1 MLHYLRLVPVA
12 AAAAFVSLPAAAQ
25 FSLKGMLSGIAGTA
39 AVGAAADAATAPAT
53 GAAPA
58 SPADPNAPAGAAPAA
73 APAPPAPVPTP
84 AEIQA
89 ILAAPPAPLDA
100 AAVTKGNATLK
111 GKRFYIAEY
120 RVLFEVEGR
129 VTANTRASYFGG
141 TNYGATRVSVNYKL
155 PQPNVGLLQA
165 ITDRA
170 YADFLARMESA
181 GVKPEA
187 TDAFVRENGAIYE
200 STADGTREGAEVHE
214 EIDLGY
220 GKRKYLVFVP
230 TGTKMV
236 ARSFFGLG
244 AGNLGKRLE
253 FTKGN
258 LEAVSVGLLVNLAAQ
273 ESSGGGSSLFK
284 RGSSANASAA
294 MEVATAPKQLGLLQ
308 THAHTHVVS
317 LPAPVAVPGQFAN
330 LREVGGYDSQKD
342 AVVKGIQI
350 LGALTMG
357 VAANS
362 SKTVDMVIDVDQA
375 ALARQAMQ
383 GVAAV
388 NQAAVSGIN

>member
-1 MLHYLRLVPVA
+1 MLPTLRIVSVA
-12 AAAAFVSLPAAAQ
+12 AMAAFASLPAAAQ
-25 FSLKGMLSGIAGTA
+25 FNLKGLLSGIAGPA
-39 AVGAAADAATAPAT
+39 AVGAAADAATAPPAD
-53 GAAPA
+53 AAPA
-58 SPADPNAPAGAAPAA
+58 APADPNAPAAA

-89 ILAAPPAPLDA
+89 ILQAPPAPLDA
-100 AAVTKGNATLK
+100 PGIVKGTATLK

-120 RVLFEVEGR
+120 RVLFEVEGK
-129 VTANTRASYFGG
+129 VTANTRAAYFGG
-141 TNYGATRVSVNYKL
+141 TNYGATRVSVNYKV
-155 PQPNVGLLQA
+155 PQPNIGLLQA
-165 ITDRA
+165 ITDRG
-170 YADFLARMESA
+170 YADFLARLEAA
-181 GVKPEA
+181 GAKPEA
-187 TDAFVRENGAIYE
+187 TESFVRENGAIYE
-200 STADGTREGAEVHE
+200 STADATRMGAEVYE
-214 EIDLGY
+214 EVDLGY

-236 ARSFFGLG
+236 ARSFIGLG
-244 AGNLGKRLE
+244 AGNIGKRID

-258 LEAVSVGLLVNLAAQ
+258 LEGVSVGMVVNLAAQ

-284 RGSSANASAA
+284 RGSNANASAA
-294 MEVATAPKQLGLLQ
+294 MEVATAPKQLGVLQ
-308 THAHTHVVS
+308 THAHTHTVS
-317 LPAPVAVPGQFAN
+317 MPAPLPVPGQFAN
-330 LREVGGYDSQKD
+330 LREVGGYDTQKD
-342 AVVKGIQI
+342 ALVKGIQI